1 LHGAK
6 FCSATFDFGAHE
18 QIAIVRGLRP
28 WDFVFDGFV
37 DPSLIYRR
45 LVLTSQG
52 FLDSIE
58 QNQRAFKP
66 EAQPPLSGLDEHEL
80 PGA

>member
-1 LHGAK
+1 
-6 FCSATFDFGAHE
+6 
-18 QIAIVRGLRP
+18 
-28 WDFVFDGFV
+28 
-37 DPSLIYRR
+37 
-45 LVLTSQG
+45 
-52 FLDSIE
+52 LDSIE